1 MQVKPKIVSAQAPK
15 RIGRISGVFAIVE
28 PRLLRKAANSKM
40 HQSRCTQVTSHN
52 TNLEKKEVW
61 VGLEWHGEMS
71 KAQNHRNIFG
81 WDVWSHVATVRPWF
95 QVELASRNLT
105 RKGTLL
111 CWTTIFLLFEHVF
124 CLRSFGWCWSAICNE
139 RSPYVKNQL
148 DPHPP
153 NNLGLRQKSRHC
165 G

>member
-1 MQVKPKIVSAQAPK
+1 VRRLQRGLVGSAAFLPSWSHGFWGKPQIQKCTKAV
-15 RIGRISGVFAIVE
+15 V
-28 PRLLRKAANSKM
+28 PRSHPTTPTSNSK
-40 HQSRCTQVTSHN
+40 R
-52 TNLEKKEVW
+52 
-61 VGLEWHGEMS
+61 GLSWIGMEWHGEMS
-71 KAQNHRNIFG
+71 KAQNHRNMFG

-124 CLRSFGWCWSAICNE
+124 CFRSFGWCWSAICNE